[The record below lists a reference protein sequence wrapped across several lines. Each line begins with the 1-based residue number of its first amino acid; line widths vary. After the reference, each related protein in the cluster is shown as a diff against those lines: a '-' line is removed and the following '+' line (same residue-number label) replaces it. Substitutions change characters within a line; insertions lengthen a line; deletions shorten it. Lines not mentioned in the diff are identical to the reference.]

1 MYFFPKTHLH
11 FIGLEKFAAV
21 PQIHVGYLDSGEKKK
36 RNEKKSRKK
45 KTEEKNWEKVGRVRK
60 KGRPCN
66 NEFYQKF

>member
-1 MYFFPKTHLH
+1 VYFFPKTHLH

-45 KTEEKNWEKVGRVRK
+45 KTEEKN
-60 KGRPCN
+60 
-66 NEFYQKF
+66 